1 MYNTGMAKRKF
12 TLTESERK
20 ELLQAYRTCKNAAT
34 RTRYQAVRLYG
45 EGYPADEIEA
55 IIGCSRSS
63 LMGWCRTYRNNRSVG
78 LVDKRTGGNRAKLGK
93 LQIEELQQV
102 LHQYTPRERLGP
114 RASTSD
120 GQFWRVED
128 LALLVREQYEV
139 EYQSYTSYRHL
150 LHLCGF
156 SYQKSEKVFKSRN
169 QSKVADFEEQL
180 EKNSSM

>member
-1 MYNTGMAKRKF
+1 MAKRKF
-12 TLTESERK
+12 TLTEAERN
-20 ELLQAYRTCKNAAT
+20 ELLQAYRTCKNADT

-45 EGYPADEIEA
+45 EGYSAEKVEEIT
-55 IIGCSRSS
+55 GCSRSS
-63 LMGWCRTYRNNRSVG
+63 LMGWCRTYRNDHSPG
-78 LVDKRTGGNRAKLGK
+78 LVDKRAGGNRAKLSK

-114 RASTSD
+114 KASTPG
-120 GQFWRVED
+120 GQFWNVED
-128 LALLVREQYEV
+128 LALLVREQYDV

-150 LHLCGF
+150 LRLCGF

-169 QSKVADFEEQL
+169 QDKVADFEEQL